1 VYYYFV
7 ININQQTK
15 GKANMILKLT
25 QMCTLAAIAM
35 VWQVCAASSR
45 TVSTATMYKPK
56 LLELSE
62 QHPTVSAVSRSR
74 SVEETLKI
82 RLTNS
87 ALRQIDPSIVHVPK
101 TELEF
106 LESAFGVAKSI
117 R

>member
-7 ININQQTK
+7 IVINQQTK
-15 GKANMILKLT
+15 GKANMIMKLT
-25 QMCTLAAIAM
+25 QMCILATVAM

-45 TVSTATMYKPK
+45 TITTATNKPK
-56 LLELSE
+56 LWELSE
-62 QHPTVSAVSRSR
+62 QHPTESAVSRSR
-74 SVEETLKI
+74 SVDETLKI

-87 ALRQIDPSIVHVPK
+87 ALGQIDPSIVHVPK